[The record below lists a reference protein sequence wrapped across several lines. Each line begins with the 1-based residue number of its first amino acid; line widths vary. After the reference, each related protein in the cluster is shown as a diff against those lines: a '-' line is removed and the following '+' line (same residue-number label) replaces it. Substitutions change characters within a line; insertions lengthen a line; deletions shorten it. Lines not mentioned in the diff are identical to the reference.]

1 MPLLLENAHATAFLN
16 RVMNLVKEA
25 VAQLNPNQIR
35 VLTMAQ
41 PLSATASEIQWL
53 WSDSFCNKFVILTWE
68 GGGGWGSV
76 SMLRWPRQWFWIVKR
91 SHNFWNC
98 ITWCCRIFCESI
110 LSCEDKTCP
119 PGHSWSAACSA
130 AFLSYVQFEPDHAVS
145 SEQWQTQDRD

>member
-1 MPLLLENAHATAFLN
+1 MYTLLETQTITSREYISLEKPVFNIGLMPLLLENAPATAFLN

-53 WSDSFCNKFVILTWE
+53 WPDSFCNKFVILTWE

-76 SMLRWPRQWFWIVKR
+76 SMLR
-91 SHNFWNC
+91 
-98 ITWCCRIFCESI
+98 
-110 LSCEDKTCP
+110 
-119 PGHSWSAACSA
+119 
-130 AFLSYVQFEPDHAVS
+130 
-145 SEQWQTQDRD
+145 